1 MSKHGIC
8 YFCRLTFFKL
18 DCLKLQVMSNIKIVL
33 IVTLSAALGL
43 ISCVPGGRYRT
54 LHDKSV
60 QYMNER
66 DNFKTENLDL
76 AMRNREMA
84 VQLEKLE
91 QELAGMEGE
100 RESLQSE
107 VDKARAQYT
116 DLNNRY
122 TELQQAQED
131 LIRGNVAETRR
142 LLRELQE
149 AQENLQNK
157 EDLLKQLEMNMDA
170 KRATLDEL
178 SYELEQRNKRLTELE
193 QILEDQTRIVKDL
206 KDKVSEA
213 LYGFEGEGLT
223 VSMKNGKVYVS
234 LEEKLLFRTGSYNID
249 ANGRNALKKLAVVL
263 KNNPDIQITIEG
275 HTDDVPY
282 ISSGGPIQDNWDL
295 SVKRATTVVRVLLEG
310 SGINPTRLTAAGRG
324 EYLPVD
330 NDRTAEAR
338 RKNRRTE
345 IILTPDLSELYRI
358 IESY

>member
-1 MSKHGIC
+1 
-8 YFCRLTFFKL
+8 
-18 DCLKLQVMSNIKIVL
+18 MSNIKFFL
-33 IVTLSAALGL
+33 IISLSAVLSL
-43 ISCVPGGRYRT
+43 VSCVPGGRYRT

-76 AMRNREMA
+76 SMRNREMA
-84 VQLEKLE
+84 AQLESLKE
-91 QELAGMEGE
+91 ELAGMEGE
-100 RESLQSE
+100 RENLQAE
-107 VDKARAQYT
+107 VDKARAQYN

-122 TELQQAQED
+122 TELQNAQED
-131 LIRGNVAETRR
+131 LISGNIAETRR
-142 LLRELQE
+142 LLSELQE
-149 AQENLQNK
+149 AQQNLQNK
-157 EDLLKQLEMNMDA
+157 EDLMKQLEMNMEA
-170 KRATLDEL
+170 KREALDEL

-193 QILEDQTRIVKDL
+193 QILEEQTRIVKDL
-206 KDKVSEA
+206 KNKVSDA
-213 LYGFEGEGLT
+213 LFGFEGEGLT

-295 SVKRATTVVRVLLEG
+295 SVKRATTVVRVLLDG
-310 SGINPTRLTAAGRG
+310 SGINPARLTAGGRG

-330 NDRTAEAR
+330 NDKTAEAR

>member
-1 MSKHGIC
+1 MSA
-8 YFCRLTFFKL
+8 L
-18 DCLKLQVMSNIKIVL
+18 
-33 IVTLSAALGL
+33 LGL
-43 ISCVPGGRYRT
+43 AACVPGGRYNT

-66 DNFKTENLDL
+66 DDFKTRNLDL
-76 AMRNREMA
+76 SMRNREMA
-84 VQLEKLE
+84 ARLESLEKD
-91 QELAGMEGE
+91 MSSIEGE
-100 RESLQSE
+100 KESLQQE
-107 VDKARAQYT
+107 VERARAEYN

-122 TELQQAQED
+122 TELQGAQED

-149 AQENLQNK
+149 AQENLQSK
-157 EDLLKQLEMNMDA
+157 ENLMRQLEMNMEA
-170 KRATLDEL
+170 RRAELDEL
-178 SYELEQRNKRLTELE
+178 SHELEKRNQRLTELE

-206 KDKVSEA
+206 KNKVSEA
-213 LYGFEGEGLT
+213 LYGFEGDGLT
-223 VSMKNGKVYVS
+223 VTMRNGKVYVS

-249 ANGRNALKKLAVVL
+249 DNGRNALRKLAVVL

-295 SVKRATTVVRVLLEG
+295 SVKRATTVVRVLLDG
-310 SGINPTRLTAAGRG
+310 SGINPQRLTAAGRS

-330 NDRTAEAR
+330 NARSAEAR

-345 IILTPDLSELYRI
+345 IILTPDLTELYRI

>member
-1 MSKHGIC
+1 
-8 YFCRLTFFKL
+8 
-18 DCLKLQVMSNIKIVL
+18 MSNIKFLLIICLSVFLTIV
-33 IVTLSAALGL
+33 
-43 ISCVPGGRYRT
+43 SCVPGGRYRT

-66 DNFKTENLDL
+66 DNLKTENLDL
-76 AMRNREMA
+76 SMRNREMA
-84 VQLEKLE
+84 AQLESLKEDLE
-91 QELAGMEGE
+91 GMEDE
-100 RESLQSE
+100 REELQAE
-107 VDKARAQYT
+107 VDRARAQYS
-116 DLNNRY
+116 DINNRY
-122 TELQQAQED
+122 TELQKAQED

-157 EDLLKQLEMNMDA
+157 ENLMKQLEMNMEA
-170 KRATLDEL
+170 KRASLDEL
-178 SYELEQRNKRLTELE
+178 SYELEQRNARLTELE
-193 QILEDQTRIVKDL
+193 QILEEQTRIVKDL
-206 KDKVSEA
+206 KTKVSDA

-249 ANGRNALKKLAVVL
+249 ANGRNALRKLATVL

-295 SVKRATTVVRVLLEG
+295 SVKRATTVVRTLLDG
-310 SGINPTRLTAAGRG
+310 SGINPARLTAAGRG
-324 EYLPVD
+324 EHLPVD
-330 NDRTAEAR
+330 DNKTAEAR
-338 RKNRRTE
+338 RRNRRTE
-345 IILTPDLSELYRI
+345 IILTPDLSELYRV

>member
-1 MSKHGIC
+1 MNNYKT
-8 YFCRLTFFKL
+8 YFLLF
-18 DCLKLQVMSNIKIVL
+18 IVF
-33 IVTLSAALGL
+33 SAGL
-43 ISCVPGGRYRT
+43 LSCVPGGRYNT

-66 DNFKTENLDL
+66 DRFKTDNLNL
-76 AMRNREMA
+76 SMQNKEMSARIKAME
-84 VQLEKLE
+84 E
-91 QELAGMEGE
+91 ELAGMEDKKQE
-100 RESLQSE
+100 LQKE
-107 VDKARAQYT
+107 VDKARSEYN
-116 DLNNRY
+116 DLSNRY
-122 TELQQAQED
+122 AELQKAQED

-142 LLRELQE
+142 LLKELQQ

-157 EDLLKQLEMNMDA
+157 EDLMKQLEMNMEA
-170 KRATLDEL
+170 KRAELDEL
-178 SYELEQRNKRLTELE
+178 SYELEKRDERLTELE
-193 QILEDQTRIVKDL
+193 QILEDQTRIVRSL
-206 KDKVSEA
+206 KDKVSDA
-213 LYGFEGEGLT
+213 LYGFEGDGLT

-249 ANGRNALKKLAVVL
+249 TEGRSALKKLAVVL

-282 ISSGGPIQDNWDL
+282 ISSGGPIKDNWDL
-295 SVKRATTVVRVLLEG
+295 SVKRATTVVRVLLDG
-310 SGINPTRLTAAGRG
+310 TGIDPQRLTAAGRG

-330 NDRTAEAR
+330 NSKTDAAR

>member
-1 MSKHGIC
+1 MYNSRII
-8 YFCRLTFFKL
+8 LVISLIATF
-18 DCLKLQVMSNIKIVL
+18 SI
-33 IVTLSAALGL
+33 T
-43 ISCVPGGRYRT
+43 SCVPGGRYNT

-66 DNFKTENLDL
+66 DKYKTDNLDL
-76 AMRNREMA
+76 SMRNREMA
-84 VQLEKLE
+84 ARLQELEKE
-91 QELAGMEGE
+91 YEGMEEE
-100 RESLQSE
+100 RENLQKE
-107 VDKARAQYT
+107 VDQARAEYT
-116 DLNNRY
+116 ELNNRY
-122 TELQQAQED
+122 TELQKAQED

-149 AQENLQNK
+149 AQKNLQDK
-157 EDLLKQLEMNMDA
+157 EDLMKQLEMNMEA
-170 KRATLDEL
+170 KRAALDEL
-178 SYELEQRNKRLTELE
+178 SYELEQRNARLTELE
-193 QILEDQTRIVKDL
+193 QILEDQTRIVKEL

-213 LYGFEGEGLT
+213 LYGFEGDGLT
-223 VSMKNGKVYVS
+223 VSMKNGMVYVS

-249 ANGRNALKKLAVVL
+249 ANGRNALRKLAAVL

-295 SVKRATTVVRVLLEG
+295 SVKRATTVVRVLLDG
-310 SGINPTRLTAAGRG
+310 TGIDPKRLTAAGRG
-324 EYLPVD
+324 EYLPVE
-330 NDRTAEAR
+330 NNTSSEAR

>member
-1 MSKHGIC
+1 MRRIAL
-8 YFCRLTFFKL
+8 YLTV
-18 DCLKLQVMSNIKIVL
+18 CSVV
-33 IVTLSAALGL
+33 VSA
-43 ISCVPGGRYRT
+43 ISSCVPGGRYNK

-66 DNFKTENLDL
+66 DEYKTDNLDL
-76 AMRNREMA
+76 SMKNREMEA
-84 VQLEKLE
+84 KLGSIGE
-91 QELAGMEGE
+91 ELALMENEKAG
-100 RESLQSE
+100 LQKE
-107 VDKARAQYT
+107 VDEARAEYN

-122 TELQQAQED
+122 AELQKAQED

-142 LLRELQE
+142 LLKELQE

-157 EDLLKQLEMNMDA
+157 EDLMKQLEMNMEA
-170 KRATLDEL
+170 KRAALDEM
-178 SYELEQRNKRLTELE
+178 SYELEKRNQRLMELE
-193 QILEDQTRIVKDL
+193 QLLDDQSRIVKDL
-206 KDKVSEA
+206 KEKVSEA

-223 VSMKNGKVYVS
+223 VSQRNGKVYVS

-249 ANGRNALKKLAVVL
+249 ANGREALKKLAAVL

-295 SVKRATTVVRVLLEG
+295 SVKRATTVVRVLLDG
-310 SGINPTRLTAAGRG
+310 TGINPKRLTATGRG
-324 EYLPVD
+324 EFLPVD
-330 NDRTAEAR
+330 EAKTAEAR

>member
-1 MSKHGIC
+1 MPVMSKMRI
-8 YFCRLTFFKL
+8 YLIL
-18 DCLKLQVMSNIKIVL
+18 YMSAL
-33 IVTLSAALGL
+33 LGL
-43 ISCVPGGRYRT
+43 AACVPGGRYNT

-66 DNFKTENLDL
+66 DDFKTRNLDL
-76 AMRNREMA
+76 SMRNREMA
-84 VQLEKLE
+84 ARLESLEKD
-91 QELAGMEGE
+91 MSSIEGE
-100 RESLQSE
+100 KESLQQE
-107 VDKARAQYT
+107 VERARAEYN

-122 TELQQAQED
+122 TELQGAQED

-149 AQENLQNK
+149 AQENLQGK
-157 EDLLKQLEMNMDA
+157 ENLMRQLEMNMEA
-170 KRATLDEL
+170 RRAELDEL
-178 SYELEQRNKRLTELE
+178 SHELEKRNQRLTELE

-206 KDKVSEA
+206 KNKVSEA
-213 LYGFEGEGLT
+213 LYGFEGDGLT
-223 VSMKNGKVYVS
+223 VTMRNGKVYVS

-249 ANGRNALKKLAVVL
+249 DNGRNALRKLAVVL

-295 SVKRATTVVRVLLEG
+295 SVKRATTVVRVLLDG
-310 SGINPTRLTAAGRG
+310 SGINPQRLTAAGRS

-330 NDRTAEAR
+330 NARSAEAR

-345 IILTPDLSELYRI
+345 IILTPDLTELYRI